1 MNTNFLEFALSSMR
15 VTYMNRLQH
24 HVNNN
29 NIGNSD
35 AIFNEFIVNNVDP
48 EESEYQWLFLEDL
61 NDLSHLF

>member
-15 VTYMNRLQH
+15 VTYMNRLEH

-35 AIFNEFIVNNVDP
+35 AIFKEYIIDKTHP
-48 EESEYQWLFLEDL
+48 EETEYQ
-61 NDLSHLF
+61 

>member
-48 EESEYQWLFLEDL
+48 EESEYCLLYTSDAADED
-61 NDLSHLF
+61 

>member
-1 MNTNFLEFALSSMR
+1 MSL
-15 VTYMNRLQH
+15 VKKYCI
-24 HVNNN
+24 NNN

-48 EESEYQWLFLEDL
+48 EESEYQWMFLEDL